1 MADILRFD
9 PPVGADPRR
18 CAAGVAV
25 APGGSRISAALV
37 WAEGRGLAMR
47 ARVGEGITAQLPAE
61 TVARLA
67 QLADRSTAAAP
78 AATVE
83 TIAILAAEL
92 AGHQAALL
100 DTLLSQSGVAPQRI
114 LVVGVLD
121 LGLWGGPGGSA
132 GTYVCLGD
140 PARLA
145 ELTGLNVVDAF
156 PARDVAQGGQGG
168 PLSAVPLWLLL
179 RHPRRHRLVV
189 DLGRTT
195 RLAWLPPSSR
205 EDSLPPGLRAF
216 DVGPGTQ
223 LLDLLAERLT
233 GGQQRFDPGGR
244 LAVQGQRIEPLLQH
258 WLEDPYFR
266 RTIPRWSPGGVRPE
280 RFLVEAM
287 TQAVRE
293 GWSVRDLLCTATH
306 FIAEALRLAIQR
318 CLPQN
323 APIDEIVV
331 GGGGQHNGLLLREVA
346 ARLPRVP
353 LRRAEELGLA
363 WEALDPA
370 CAGLLALLHLDQV
383 PANPPEVTGAEVA
396 RVLGRLTPGSPQGWQ
411 RLLADLVGCKPA
423 VRPLRS
429 AL

>member
-145 ELTGLNVVDAF
+145 ELTGLETRVTVLGHLQ
-156 PARDVAQGGQGG
+156 RGGVP
-168 PLSAVPLWLLL
+168 PLMTGSC
-179 RHPRRHRLVV
+179 
-189 DLGRTT
+189 
-195 RLAWLPPSSR
+195 
-205 EDSLPPGLRAF
+205 PPGLASKQPNWRRKA
-216 DVGPGTQ
+216 PGTIWWRCMEVK
-223 LLDLLAERLT
+223 LSACRL
-233 GGQQRFDPGGR
+233 
-244 LAVQGQRIEPLLQH
+244 
-258 WLEDPYFR
+258 
-266 RTIPRWSPGGVRPE
+266 
-280 RFLVEAM
+280 
-287 TQAVRE
+287 
-293 GWSVRDLLCTATH
+293 
-306 FIAEALRLAIQR
+306 
-318 CLPQN
+318 
-323 APIDEIVV
+323 
-331 GGGGQHNGLLLREVA
+331 
-346 ARLPRVP
+346 
-353 LRRAEELGLA
+353 
-363 WEALDPA
+363 
-370 CAGLLALLHLDQV
+370 
-383 PANPPEVTGAEVA
+383 
-396 RVLGRLTPGSPQGWQ
+396 
-411 RLLADLVGCKPA
+411 
-423 VRPLRS
+423 
-429 AL
+429 